1 MAQNQKVLAHLKTGR
16 NITAVSAMALYG
28 VFRLAARIKELKDL
42 GNIIKSIP
50 CTDINGKRY
59 AMYRLSGDAKVATN
73 PGVEGLY

>member
-1 MAQNQKVLAHLKTGR
+1 MSQNQKILNHLKTGR

-42 GNIIKSIP
+42 GNVIKSIS